1 MLSLESCFGRIF
13 TSFYFNPLTKLI
25 RYFCCFCGLIV
36 RRDFSCPFRQSLGLS
51 LVLFSS
57 FIDVELLNRGCLD
70 FKLILMRFNETSVV
84 QFVYSWSRKIYP
96 KTHVNLEVAKLYPHW
111 AFFVLCTIHI
121 HWSLYTFWESRLD
134 TFVSKWII
142 VLLKSN
148 DKGHRFKRKTEQEE
162 YF

>member
-70 FKLILMRFNETSVV
+70 FKLILMRYRNERRSVRA
-84 QFVYSWSRKIYP
+84 FVISEDLSENSRKPRSCQIIS
-96 KTHVNLEVAKLYPHW
+96 TLGL
-111 AFFVLCTIHI
+111 FVLCTVHI

>member
-1 MLSLESCFGRIF
+1 MLRTRINIFGHPVPRRCPEIDESKNSPKIKIIYFYFIFKIQVQIYKCIIF

-70 FKLILMRFNETSVV
+70 FKLILMRYRNERRSVRA
-84 QFVYSWSRKIYP
+84 FVISEDLSENSRKP
-96 KTHVNLEVAKLYPHW
+96 RS
-111 AFFVLCTIHI
+111 C
-121 HWSLYTFWESRLD
+121 
-134 TFVSKWII
+134 
-142 VLLKSN
+142 
-148 DKGHRFKRKTEQEE
+148 
-162 YF
+162 